1 MRVLITW
8 MQYTKELFTR
18 YTVSY
23 AEPCLGVCCLP
34 FWFWFWPPTLERLRL
49 LFFFCPPWA
58 SGVLLTPGPSPTP
71 VVELECFSF
80 FLRLRLVSPWD
91 PDFFSSIT
99 GVTSC
104 DLALYFNAR
113 NTDAAPR
120 RHIITMTT
128 TTVTAVFDP
137 AASSFVS
144 VEWEENI

>member
-1 MRVLITW
+1 MRVLITS

-34 FWFWFWPPTLERLRL
+34 FRFWFWPPTLERLRL

-58 SGVLLTPGPSPTP
+58 SRRLTHTWSITNPGGRTRVFQFP
-71 VVELECFSF
+71 
-80 FLRLRLVSPWD
+80 LRLRLVSPWD

-99 GVTSC
+99 GVTSG
-104 DLALYFNAR
+104 DLAIYFNAR
-113 NTDAAPR
+113 KTDAAPR

-128 TTVTAVFDP
+128 TTVTVVFEP

-144 VEWEENI
+144 MVWEENT